1 MPCGSRRWRCAW
13 GVQGWLLRHFTGR
26 QALLEE
32 MLDTWEKAGTEDI
45 IARAGSQP
53 GDPRAKLQQFFGS
66 RAAGTL

>member
-1 MPCGSRRWRCAW
+1 
-13 GVQGWLLRHFTGR
+13 
-26 QALLEE
+26 